1 SGQPSG
7 HIRVLPLPFFVDGFE
22 DRLLGVPMGRLPRA
36 MSHRYFMAF
45 DERRGTRVQEHFFHF
60 MWGYLLPAASAIID
74 MQAGASTDRVRGEFV
89 FSSCGPVMDAKT
101 AAMAR
106 LLGIES
112 SIVRDERESHR
123 PGTVSVPVPR
133 WDAFL
138 CEYSAYSGLPRRAA
152 ALKVVRQ
159 VARQ

>member
-1 SGQPSG
+1 MGSVMRMEHVGERNATYGEGVRSTE
-7 HIRVLPLPFFVDGFE
+7 LAPFFVDGFE
-22 DRLLGVPMGRLPRA
+22 DRLLGVPMGRPPCA

-74 MQAGASTDRVRGEFV
+74 MQAGASTDRVRDEFV

-101 AAMAR
+101 AEMAR

-112 SIVRDERESHR
+112 SIVHDER
-123 PGTVSVPVPR
+123 
-133 WDAFL
+133 
-138 CEYSAYSGLPRRAA
+138 
-152 ALKVVRQ
+152 
-159 VARQ
+159 